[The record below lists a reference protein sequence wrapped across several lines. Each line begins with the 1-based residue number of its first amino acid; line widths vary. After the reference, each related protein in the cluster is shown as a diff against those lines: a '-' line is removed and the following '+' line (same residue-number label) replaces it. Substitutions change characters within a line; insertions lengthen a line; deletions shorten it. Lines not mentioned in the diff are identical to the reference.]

1 MDRAHVTIAVVPR
14 VQRGGS
20 AAVDLEALKKV
31 AGDKPVAVLG
41 LEAFVSLN
49 KVGISPLIQYAAVE
63 GVIEAAFRGL
73 STVVVAVDEAVPPLI
88 AELLSRDISYES
100 VDLSTGNR

>member
-1 MDRAHVTIAVVPR
+1 MDRAHVTIAVVPG

-20 AAVDLEALKKV
+20 AAVDLEGLRRIA
-31 AGDKPVAVLG
+31 ADKPVAILG
-41 LEAFVSLN
+41 LEALVSARKAGL
-49 KVGISPLIQYAAVE
+49 SPLMQYGAAE

-88 AELLSRDISYES
+88 ANLMSHDISYES
-100 VDLSTGNR
+100 VDLSAGNQ